1 MTNSPIKDW
10 KDLLHRLGADTESAF
25 DRVRKRFDERF
36 RPDRKLHLQAY
47 RGFANVERAT
57 LGGRVLVYRDKPES
71 APDTTWRTLQA
82 SYRRFETDEVPDVHV
97 QARIG
102 DEVID
107 THTDGEG
114 YFQFDFAPP
123 VGIPPSGMLTTSAP
137 SNQSD
142 TPSID
147 APMGSE
153 TPTGGERLVIDL
165 SLPDHPT
172 AVQDGVAEI
181 ILPGADARFGI
192 ISDIDDT
199 VLVTEA
205 TSLLKMMRLTLLE
218 SSASRVAFT
227 GVAELYDA
235 LHKGINPVFYV
246 SSSPWNLHEFLDD
259 FMRINGIVSGPLM
272 LRDFGLDRDKIV
284 AGPHLAHKL
293 TQIRNVLD
301 RYPSL
306 PFVLIG
312 DSGQHDP
319 EVYRDIVAEYPGRIL
334 SIYIRDVSGDVR
346 DREVGDIVTTLAD
359 DGVDM
364 LLVPDTLAAAR
375 HAAAR
380 GWIDEKAVARVA
392 SSVTEAREHRAP
404 IDDQEA

>member
-1 MTNSPIKDW
+1 VSGTLINDW
-10 KDLLHRLGADTESAF
+10 KTLLHQLGANTESAV
-25 DRVRKRFDERF
+25 DRVRHRFAQRF

-47 RGFANVERAT
+47 RGFANEQRAT
-57 LGGRVLVYRDKPES
+57 LSGRVLVYRKQPDAALES
-71 APDTTWRTLQA
+71 TWRNLQA

-97 QARIG
+97 QARIAG
-102 DEVID
+102 EVID
-107 THTDGEG
+107 TRTDEEG
-114 YFQFDFAPP
+114 FFHFDFVPP
-123 VGIPPSGMLTTSAP
+123 TAGVSAESLAGDLQPGSTRLT
-137 SNQSD
+137 
-142 TPSID
+142 
-147 APMGSE
+147 
-153 TPTGGERLVIDL
+153 IDL

-172 AVQDGVAEI
+172 AMQDGTAEVT
-181 ILPGADARFGI
+181 LPGADARFGI

-218 SSASRVAFT
+218 SSASRVAFS
-227 GVAELYDA
+227 GVAELYDE
-235 LHKGINPVFYV
+235 LHTGLNPLFYV

-259 FMRINGIVSGPLM
+259 FMRINGIVTGPLL

-293 TQIRNVLD
+293 TQIREVLD
-301 RYPSL
+301 RYPAL

-334 SIYIRDVSGDVR
+334 AIYIRDVSGDVR
-346 DREVGDIVTTLAD
+346 DREVGDIVAALAA

-364 LLVPDTLAAAR
+364 LLIPDTLAAAR

-380 GWIDEKAVARVA
+380 GWLDETAVARVA
-392 SSVTEAREHRAP
+392 ASVARAREHSAP
-404 IDDQEA
+404 LDNQQA